1 MNNLLQVNGPETS
14 AAQPQP
20 RIPCYVSDSIAC
32 AARAPAYTCSEQI
45 MNNERILIVEDEK
58 IIALDL
64 QRRLERFGFAVVGMA
79 ASGAEAI
86 ELAEE
91 REPDIILMDIRLE
104 GDMDGI
110 EASKHI
116 RARFAIPV
124 IFLTAYTDERTL
136 ERAKEVEPFGYILKP
151 FKERELY
158 TTIDIALYKNRI
170 DKKLRKQER
179 LFSAMLHSINDG
191 IIATDTDMTVSFMNV
206 VAEEITGIDEAS
218 AKGRPLRSVVTLLDP
233 RTNKE
238 FLSGS
243 LPNVDSKPYF
253 FSDALI
259 KNNRGRSV
267 LVDGSITRI
276 HEKENES
283 EGFLLTLRDITEM
296 KRMSET
302 INYQASHDSLT
313 GLSNREEFSF
323 KLGEILAALRTSGEK
338 HALVVIDIDRFK
350 AINDTC
356 GSMAGDELL
365 KQIAFDIQ
373 SNIARKDISA
383 RIGGDEFA
391 IILKDCES
399 EDAVNVAKRLKDAV
413 EARKFTW
420 QKTIFPVT
428 LSIGV
433 VPLSQESGNT
443 HEVLASADDACHL
456 AKEEGGNRVSVF
468 HAKDT
473 KFLKRRGEMEWISKI
488 NRAAEE
494 NKFVLYQQ
502 AIAPLKDSL
511 DARPKAEILVR
522 LVNDDGSITRP
533 GDFIPAAERYNLM
546 PLIDRWVIKNAM
558 AAYRVLSDRGSSM
571 KSSLISINLSGPS
584 FLDEALVDVIL
595 YEVKRNELQPSSF
608 CFEITETAAIQNYA
622 AATRFI
628 KRLKDEGF
636 TFALDDFGAGFS
648 SFSYLKNLPID
659 YLKIDGSLVQTID
672 ESLVSYTMV
681 ESINSIGHVMGIKT
695 IAEFVKSPE
704 IKSKLADMGVDYAQ
718 GYHIAEPEPL
728 LP

>member
-1 MNNLLQVNGPETS
+1 
-14 AAQPQP
+14 
-20 RIPCYVSDSIAC
+20 
-32 AARAPAYTCSEQI
+32 
-45 MNNERILIVEDEK
+45 MNNESILIVEDEK

-64 QRRLERFGFAVVGMA
+64 QRRLERFGFSVVGMA
-79 ASGAEAI
+79 ASGSEAI
-86 ELAEE
+86 DLARD

-104 GDMDGI
+104 GEMDGI
-110 EASKHI
+110 EASKRI
-116 RARFAIPV
+116 RAQFAIPV
-124 IFLTAYTDERTL
+124 IFLTAYTDEKTL

-158 TTIDIALYKNRI
+158 TTIDIALYKHSI

-179 LFSAMLHSINDG
+179 LFSAMLHSINDA
-191 IIATDTDMTVSFMNV
+191 IVATGTDMTVSFMNS
-206 VAEEITGIDEAS
+206 VAEEISGWSESS
-218 AKGRPLRSVVTLLDP
+218 AKGKPLGSVISILDLRTQKELLAEWTPGAD
-233 RTNKE
+233 E
-238 FLSGS
+238 
-243 LPNVDSKPYF
+243 KPFF
-253 FSDALI
+253 FSEALV
-259 KNNRGRSV
+259 KNAQGRSI

-276 HEKENES
+276 HEKENSS
-283 EGFLLTLRDITEM
+283 EGYLMTLRDITEM
-296 KRMSET
+296 RRMSET

-323 KLGEILAALRTSGEK
+323 KLSEILGSLKTSSDR

-350 AINDTC
+350 VINDTC
-356 GSMAGDELL
+356 GAMAGDDLL
-365 KQIAFDIQ
+365 RQIASHIQ
-373 SNIARKDISA
+373 SNISRKDISA

-391 IILKDCES
+391 IILKDCEPDDS
-399 EDAVNVAKRLKDAV
+399 INVAKRLKDAV
-413 EARKFTW
+413 ESRKFVW
-420 QKTIFPVT
+420 QTSAYPVT
-428 LSIGV
+428 LSIGI
-433 VPLSQESGNT
+433 VPLSQESDSI
-443 HEVLASADDACHL
+443 HAVLASADDACHL
-456 AKEEGGNRVSVF
+456 SKEEGGNRVSVF

-494 NKFVLYQQ
+494 NRFVLYQQ
-502 AIAPLKDSL
+502 TIAPLNASL
-511 DARPKAEILVR
+511 DLRPKAEVLIR
-522 LVNDDGSITRP
+522 LVNEDGSIARP

-546 PLIDRWVIKNAM
+546 PLIDRWVIKNAIGS
-558 AAYRVLSDRGSSM
+558 YKELSDRGSPL

-595 YEVKRNELQPSSF
+595 YEVRRNGLEPSSF

-648 SFSYLKNLPID
+648 SFSYLKNIPVD
-659 YLKIDGSLVQTID
+659 FLKIDGSLVQTID

-704 IKSKLADMGVDYAQ
+704 IKKRLEEMGVDYAQ
-718 GYHIAEPEPL
+718 GYHIAEPVPL
-728 LP
+728 I

>member
-1 MNNLLQVNGPETS
+1 
-14 AAQPQP
+14 
-20 RIPCYVSDSIAC
+20 
-32 AARAPAYTCSEQI
+32 

-64 QRRLERFGFAVVGMA
+64 QRRLERFGFSVVGMA

-86 ELAEE
+86 ELASE

-110 EASKHI
+110 EASKLI

-136 ERAKEVEPFGYILKP
+136 DRAKEVEPFGYILKP

-158 TTIDIALYKNRI
+158 TTIDIALYKNSI

-191 IIATDTDMTVSFMNV
+191 IIATDTDLGVSFMNA
-206 VAEEITGIDEAS
+206 VAEEITGIEEAS
-218 AKGRPLRSVVTLLDP
+218 AKGRKLSEVVSVLDP
-233 RTNKE
+233 RGQQE
-238 FLSGS
+238 LLAGS
-243 LPNVDSKPYF
+243 IPNVDSKPYF
-253 FSDALI
+253 FNEALI
-259 KNNRGRSV
+259 KNGRGRTF

-276 HEKENES
+276 HEKENAS
-283 EGFLLTLRDITEM
+283 EGYLLTLRDITEM

-323 KLGEILAALRTSGEK
+323 KLGEILGSLKSSGDR
-338 HALVVIDIDRFK
+338 HALLVIDIDRFK
-350 AINDTC
+350 VINDTC
-356 GSMAGDELL
+356 GSVAGDELL
-365 KQIAFDIQ
+365 RQLSSDIQ
-373 SNIARKDISA
+373 SNISRKDISA

-391 IILKDCES
+391 IILKDCDP
-399 EDAVNVAKRLKDAV
+399 EDSVNVAKRLKDAV
-413 EARKFTW
+413 EIRKFAW
-420 QKTIFPVT
+420 QKSVFPVT
-428 LSIGV
+428 LSIGI
-433 VPLSQESGNT
+433 VPLSQDSDNI
-443 HEVLASADDACHL
+443 HAVLASADDACHL
-456 AKEEGGNRVSVF
+456 SKEEGGNRVSVF

-494 NKFVLYQQ
+494 NRFVLYQQ
-502 AIAPLKDSL
+502 PIAPLSDHVDMK
-511 DARPKAEILVR
+511 PKAEVLIR
-522 LVNDDGSITRP
+522 LVNEDGSIARP

-546 PLIDRWVIKNAM
+546 PIIDRWVIKNAM
-558 AAYRVLSDRGSSM
+558 SSYRSLSERGSDI
-571 KSSLISINLSGPS
+571 KSSVISINLSGPS
-584 FLDEALVDVIL
+584 FLDEALVDFIL
-595 YEVKRNELQPSSF
+595 FETKRNGLEPSSF

-636 TFALDDFGAGFS
+636 TFALDDFGSGFS
-648 SFSYLKNLPID
+648 SFSYLKNLPVD

-695 IAEFVKSPE
+695 IAEFVKNSE
-704 IKSKLADMGVDYAQ
+704 IKSKLTEMGVDYAQ
-718 GYHIAEPEPL
+718 GYHIAEPAPL
-728 LP
+728 L

>member
-1 MNNLLQVNGPETS
+1 
-14 AAQPQP
+14 
-20 RIPCYVSDSIAC
+20 
-32 AARAPAYTCSEQI
+32 

-64 QRRLERFGFAVVGMA
+64 QRRLERFGFSVVGMA
-79 ASGAEAI
+79 ASGDEAVD
-86 ELAEE
+86 LAKD

-104 GDMDGI
+104 GEMDGI
-110 EASKHI
+110 EASKRI
-116 RARFAIPV
+116 RAQFAIPV
-124 IFLTAYTDERTL
+124 IFLTAYTDEKTL
-136 ERAKEVEPFGYILKP
+136 DRAKEVEPFGYILKP

-170 DKKLRKQER
+170 DKQLRKQER

-191 IIATDTDMTVSFMNV
+191 IIATDTEMAVSFMNS
-206 VAEEITGIDEAS
+206 VAEEITGWSEAS
-218 AKGRPLRSVVTLLDP
+218 AKGRDLDGVISVLDLRTQKELLESWAPGLD
-233 RTNKE
+233 E
-238 FLSGS
+238 
-243 LPNVDSKPYF
+243 KPFF
-253 FSDALI
+253 FSEALV
-259 KNNRGRSV
+259 KNAQGRSV

-276 HEKENES
+276 HEKENAS
-283 EGFLLTLRDITEM
+283 EGYLMTLRDITEM

-323 KLGEILAALRTSGEK
+323 KLNEILAALRTTNDR
-338 HALVVIDIDRFK
+338 HALVVIDVDRFK

-365 KQIAFDIQ
+365 RQIASHVQ
-373 SNIARKDISA
+373 SNISRKDISA

-391 IILKDCES
+391 IILKDCDP
-399 EDAVNVAKRLKDAV
+399 EDSVNVAKRLKDAV

-420 QKTIFPVT
+420 QTSAFPVT
-428 LSIGV
+428 LSIGI
-433 VPLSQESGNT
+433 VPLSQDSDSI
-443 HEVLASADDACHL
+443 HAVLASADDACHL
-456 AKEEGGNRVSVF
+456 SKEEGGNRVSVF
-468 HAKDT
+468 HAKDS

-494 NKFVLYQQ
+494 NRFVLYQQ

-511 DARPKAEILVR
+511 DSRPKAEVLIR
-522 LVNDDGSITRP
+522 LVNEDGSISRP

-546 PLIDRWVIKNAM
+546 PLIDRWVIKNAL
-558 AAYRVLSDRGSSM
+558 ASYRTLSERGSPL

-584 FLDEALVDVIL
+584 FLDEALVDVIM
-595 YEVKRNELQPSSF
+595 YEVRRNDLQPSSF

-648 SFSYLKNLPID
+648 SFSYLKNLPVD
-659 YLKIDGSLVQTID
+659 FLKIDGSLVQTID

-695 IAEFVKSPE
+695 IAEFVKSQE
-704 IKSKLADMGVDYAQ
+704 IKKRLEEMGVDYAQ
-718 GYHIAEPEPL
+718 GYHIAEPAPL
-728 LP
+728 L